1 MFNQFFGIPFAY
13 WKVGVFLPMSKA
25 VCSAD
30 NTRIPM
36 GALGINT
43 FLPLGIKAFPPGIWP
58 FLRGGLGGLFPGNR
72 PGRLCRGKMLFRIP
86 WERDVD
92 YTLLR
97 RMIAFN
103 RTEKAHCKTFW
114 RGKA

>member
-1 MFNQFFGIPFAY
+1 
-13 WKVGVFLPMSKA
+13 
-25 VCSAD
+25 
-30 NTRIPM
+30 
-36 GALGINT
+36 
-43 FLPLGIKAFPPGIWP
+43 
-58 FLRGGLGGLFPGNR
+58 
-72 PGRLCRGKMLFRIP
+72 MLFRIP
-86 WERDVD
+86 WESDVD

>member
-1 MFNQFFGIPFAY
+1 M
-13 WKVGVFLPMSKA
+13 
-25 VCSAD
+25 
-30 NTRIPM
+30 RILM
-36 GALGINT
+36 LGNSLT
-43 FLPLGIKAFPPGIWP
+43 SCLLYTS
-58 FLRGGLGGLFPGNR
+58 GLGGLFPGNR

>member
-1 MFNQFFGIPFAY
+1 MEPACVHRSWDVHRRDQRLRRASGRFSGAGLEGFFREIA
-13 WKVGVFLPMSKA
+13 
-25 VCSAD
+25 
-30 NTRIPM
+30 
-36 GALGINT
+36 
-43 FLPLGIKAFPPGIWP
+43 
-58 FLRGGLGGLFPGNR
+58 
-72 PGRLCRGKMLFRIP
+72 
-86 WERDVD
+86 RDVD

>member
-1 MFNQFFGIPFAY
+1 MEGF
-13 WKVGVFLPMSKA
+13 
-25 VCSAD
+25 
-30 NTRIPM
+30 
-36 GALGINT
+36 
-43 FLPLGIKAFPPGIWP
+43 
-58 FLRGGLGGLFPGNR
+58 FPGNR

>member
-1 MFNQFFGIPFAY
+1 
-13 WKVGVFLPMSKA
+13 
-25 VCSAD
+25 
-30 NTRIPM
+30 
-36 GALGINT
+36 
-43 FLPLGIKAFPPGIWP
+43 
-58 FLRGGLGGLFPGNR
+58 
-72 PGRLCRGKMLFRIP
+72 MLFRIP

-114 RGKA
+114 RVKA

>member
-1 MFNQFFGIPFAY
+1 
-13 WKVGVFLPMSKA
+13 
-25 VCSAD
+25 
-30 NTRIPM
+30 
-36 GALGINT
+36 
-43 FLPLGIKAFPPGIWP
+43 
-58 FLRGGLGGLFPGNR
+58 
-72 PGRLCRGKMLFRIP
+72 MLFRIP

-97 RMIAFN
+97 WMIAFN

>member
-1 MFNQFFGIPFAY
+1 MSGTDISGLERVYMENQPVFWIARTFIIGISVSA
-13 WKVGVFLPMSKA
+13 GHLA
-25 VCSAD
+25 VS
-30 NTRIPM
+30 
-36 GALGINT
+36 
-43 FLPLGIKAFPPGIWP
+43 PGRAW
-58 FLRGGLGGLFPGNR
+58 RDFPGKS
-72 PGRLCRGKMLFRIP
+72 PGAAIRGKMLFRIP

>member
-1 MFNQFFGIPFAY
+1 MAEVLEWAERTFSGLELRVAWNQPVFTDHGTFIVGISVSA
-13 WKVGVFLPMSKA
+13 GHLA
-25 VCSAD
+25 VS
-30 NTRIPM
+30 P
-36 GALGINT
+36 
-43 FLPLGIKAFPPGIWP
+43 
-58 FLRGGLGGLFPGNR
+58 GLGGLFPGNR

>member
-1 MFNQFFGIPFAY
+1 MEPARVHRSWDVHHRDQRLRRASGRF
-13 WKVGVFLPMSKA
+13 S
-25 VCSAD
+25 
-30 NTRIPM
+30 
-36 GALGINT
+36 GA
-43 FLPLGIKAFPPGIWP
+43 
-58 FLRGGLGGLFPGNR
+58 GLEGFSREIARAGYAQS
-72 PGRLCRGKMLFRIP
+72 KMLFRIP